1 MKQVQISDI
10 ACNPEN
16 ALQYLSVNIGERTL
30 MFGMWG
36 KARELAQMAPPER
49 NRWVDFLRAVSIL
62 AVVFGH
68 WLMAGLYVDE
78 AGELQRGDLL
88 SVEKW
93 AHWLT
98 WGFQVMPVFFLVGGY
113 SNGVSWSATL
123 KKMQDG
129 QTGVYR
135 GWLAS
140 RVQRLIAPTF
150 PLLLLWAALAI
161 TLTQLGIDREQ
172 IRNATEA
179 ALIPVWFLAVYLLVT
194 ALTPLAWKAWQRFGW
209 LSFAIYIPIAMATDW
224 LTFSAGV
231 EYINFTNFLW
241 VFLAIHQLGFA
252 WRDGRFESRFFA
264 IGWFVIGFA
273 ILVSITVY
281 GFYPVSMVSAPGGFS
296 NSLPPTL
303 ALLALGLAQVGLVLA
318 LEPLGRKMLN
328 NIGIWTAT
336 VLMNGMIM
344 TVYLW
349 HLTAFVL
356 VMTVAWLGLGG
367 LGLDSVPGS
376 SAWWLSRPM
385 WIAIY
390 IAVLLPMIA
399 MFASHERRFD
409 PIRGGRTVPKLRV
422 VFGVLMICIGLAA
435 TAAVT
440 IASPNSISGIRW
452 WVIAL
457 PLVGAALLGFGP
469 IYRPSAETK
478 AASANQQKQ
487 P

>member
-1 MKQVQISDI
+1 M
-10 ACNPEN
+10 
-16 ALQYLSVNIGERTL
+16 LT
-30 MFGMWG
+30 MWN
-36 KARELAQMAPPER
+36 KARELAEMAPPER
-49 NRWVDFLRAVSIL
+49 NRWVDFLRAISIL

-68 WLMAGLYVDE
+68 WLMAGLYLDE
-78 AGELQRGDLL
+78 SGELQRGDLL
-88 SVEKW
+88 SVSSW

-113 SNGVSWSATL
+113 SNGVSWGATL
-123 KKMQDG
+123 RNAEPG

-135 GWLAS
+135 DWLAS
-140 RVQRLIAPTF
+140 RVQRLITPTF
-150 PLLLLWAALAI
+150 PVLLLWAGLALI
-161 TLTQLGIDREQ
+161 LTQVGIDRTQ
-172 IRNATEA
+172 IRMATEA
-179 ALIPVWFLAVYLLVT
+179 ALIPVWFLAVYLIVT
-194 ALTPLAWKAWQRFGW
+194 AFTPLTHRAWERFGW
-209 LSFAIYIPIAMATDW
+209 LSFAIYIPIAMLTDW

-231 EYINFTNFLW
+231 PYVNFTNFLW

-252 WRDGRFESRFFA
+252 WRAGKFDNRLFA
-264 IGWFVIGFA
+264 LATFAVGLA

-303 ALLALGLAQVGLVLA
+303 ALFALGVTQVGLVLA
-318 LEPLGRKMLN
+318 LEPLGRKMLD

-356 VMTVAWLGLGG
+356 VMTVVWLGLGG
-367 LGLDSVPGS
+367 MGLDSVPGTGE
-376 SAWWLSRPM
+376 WWATRPL
-385 WIAIY
+385 WLAIY
-390 IAVLLPMIA
+390 ILALLPMIVI
-399 MFASHERRFD
+399 FARHERSFG
-409 PIRGGRTVPKLRV
+409 PIRGGRTVPKFRA

-435 TAAVT
+435 TAGVT
-440 IASPNSISGIRW
+440 IASPEGITGVRW

-469 IYRPSAETK
+469 VYRPSAETK
-478 AASANQQKQ
+478 AVETNRSS
-487 P
+487 